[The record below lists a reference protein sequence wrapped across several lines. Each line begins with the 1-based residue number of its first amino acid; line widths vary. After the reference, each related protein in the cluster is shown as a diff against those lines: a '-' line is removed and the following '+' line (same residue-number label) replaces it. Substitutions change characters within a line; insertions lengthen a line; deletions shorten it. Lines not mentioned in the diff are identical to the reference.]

1 MSIRIPISAFS
12 NSHLETIGRQVEV
25 KQQPKK
31 SHPKPFLWNPVII
44 YPYRYDKEYIWLPFH
59 YTRHTLGMDMRP
71 GRSEF
76 RESRGLFCGT
86 LRPEQKEIEE
96 EAMSHLNR
104 QGSCLL
110 SVYPGFGKTII
121 SIRLA
126 CKIRLKTLIII
137 NKVIL
142 LRQWED
148 SIRQF
153 VKAPARVQMLEP
165 KNTSVDPDA
174 DFYLVNALNVYKMDL
189 SELSIGLVIVDE
201 CHLIMTSVF
210 SYALTF
216 LTPRY
221 MIGLSATP
229 YRSDGFDRLL
239 DLYFGTDRIHRK
251 LYREHEVLVIQTGYR
266 LDFEE
271 KNGKIVWNSL
281 LHSQMV
287 HEERNRTILR
297 LIQKH
302 HDRNILVLCKRVHHV
317 HLLNKE
323 LEQNEIATSTLIGSQ
338 SRFDPDC
345 RVLLAS
351 IQKAGTGFSF
361 PKLDMLIL
369 ACDCEEY
376 YIQYMCRVMRTPEV
390 VPIIV
395 DLVDEHPSLKRH
407 FRTRKKVYEE
417 AGGTVR
423 YLSVDEV

>member
-1 MSIRIPISAFS
+1 M
-12 NSHLETIGRQVEV
+12 
-25 KQQPKK
+25 KQLN
-31 SHPKPFLWNPVII
+31 LW
-44 YPYRYDKEYIWLPFH
+44 
-59 YTRHTLGMDMRP
+59 
-71 GRSEF
+71 
-76 RESRGLFCGT
+76 
-86 LRPEQKEIEE
+86 
-96 EAMSHLNR
+96 
-104 QGSCLL
+104 GSCLL

-148 SIRQF
+148 SIREF
-153 VKAPARVQMLEP
+153 VADPVRVRVLTP
-165 KNTSVDPDA
+165 GRPITDNDTDA
-174 DFYLVNALNVYKMDL
+174 DFYLVNAMNVYKMDL
-189 SELSIGLVIVDE
+189 SGLSIGLVIVDE

-210 SYALTF
+210 SYSLTF

-221 MIGLSATP
+221 LIGLSATP

-239 DLYFGTDRIHRK
+239 DLYFGTDRIHRR

-287 HEERNRTILR
+287 HEERNRKILC
-297 LIQKH
+297 LVQNH
-302 HDRNILVLCKRVHHV
+302 PNRNVLVLCKRIEHV
-317 HLLNKE
+317 RLLNDE
-323 LEQNEIATSTLIGSQ
+323 MRRNGIATSTLIGNQ
-338 SRFDPDC
+338 STFDPDC

-376 YIQYMCRVMRTPEV
+376 YVQYMCRVMRTPEV
-390 VPIIV
+390 IPIIV
-395 DLVDEHPSLKRH
+395 DIVDEHPSLKRH
-407 FRTRKKVYEE
+407 FRTRKKVYED
-417 AGGTVR
+417 AGGTIR
-423 YLSVDEV
+423 YLSADDVS